1 MKLAPVDS
9 SQITHIGHDPES
21 SRMVVKFKSGQLYA
35 YDNVTPEQHEA
46 LIGAKS
52 IGSHF
57 HTNFKSQP
65 SAFPYSK
72 YDGQVEFEGE
82 QP

>member
-1 MKLAPVDS
+1 MKLARVDS
-9 SQITHIGHDPES
+9 SQITHIGHDPQS
-21 SRMVVKFKSGQLYA
+21 SLLVVKFKSGQTYA
-35 YDNVTPEQHEA
+35 YDNVTAEHHDA

-65 SAFPYSK
+65 SEFPYRK
-72 YDGQVEFEGE
+72 YDGPVEIEGE
-82 QP
+82 EP